1 VGLTTV
7 RRVLSSR
14 LAQNIISNYASVV
27 WMGLLSLGLIPVY
40 LRLLGPEQWGVVAIC
55 MAIQGFMGLLDAG
68 LGQIMP
74 RDIALAHGNKL
85 REARA
90 FQLFCL
96 AYLVIGALGFLV
108 GQLAVPY
115 LLEHWFN
122 GGRGLAQGADISLRL
137 VLVQFLFQFAN
148 NAHSGYWNGNQKQM
162 RANVRLCVFGTAK
175 HLGAL
180 ALVSF
185 WTPQAVAY
193 LLPFAVVSVLEWW
206 FNRRSIRSTLA
217 DMQNA
222 PLEWADFQGLARNAG
237 VLALGVMVGMLVSQ
251 LDRLV
256 LSRSLDAA
264 TYGSY
269 VIVANLGLA
278 FMQLQY
284 PLMRAIF
291 PRVVIASAG
300 GGQDSRPRPLILAV
314 VLLCVAPCILGVV
327 VAPWALH
334 TWLGNPAVANAGVAP
349 LRFILAAV
357 AVNAL
362 YHLIYQRIV
371 AAGENRVIVW
381 INVAVL
387 LVTAPLLFWIAP
399 GLGAQAGGI
408 GWLSASMLQL
418 GLGGAWLLR
427 RQRVDQ
433 REN

>member
-1 VGLTTV
+1 M
-7 RRVLSSR
+7 RRLLSSQ
-14 LAQNIISNYASVV
+14 LAQNIVSNYASVV

-40 LRLLGPEQWGVVAIC
+40 LRLLGPEEWGVVAIC

-74 RDIALAHGNKL
+74 RDIALAHGKKSI
-85 REARA
+85 EAKV
-90 FQLFCL
+90 FQLFCIV
-96 AYLVIGALGFLV
+96 YIGLGTLGFFV
-108 GQLAVPY
+108 GQWAVPY
-115 LLEHWFN
+115 LVEHWFN
-122 GGRGLAQGADISLRL
+122 SGRGLAQGADVSLRL

-148 NAHSGYWNGNQKQM
+148 NAHSGYWNGSQRQM
-162 RANVRLCVFGTAK
+162 QANIRLCLFGTAK

-193 LLPFAVVSVLEWW
+193 LLPFAGVSALEWW
-206 FNRRSIRSTLA
+206 FNRRSIRRSLVDTQTA
-217 DMQNA
+217 TF
-222 PLEWADFQGLARNAG
+222 EWADFQSLARNAG
-237 VLALGVMVGMLVSQ
+237 VLATGVMVGMLVSQ

-264 TYGSY
+264 SYGSY

-284 PLMRAIF
+284 PLMRAFF

-300 GGQDSRPRPLILAV
+300 GGVDIRSKLLVLSV

-334 TWLGNPAVANAGVAP
+334 TWLGNPGVANAGVAP
-349 LRFILAAV
+349 LRLILAAV

-381 INVAVL
+381 INVLVL
-387 LVTAPLLFWIAP
+387 LVTAPTLFWIAP
-399 GLGAQAGGI
+399 VLGAQAGGVA
-408 GWLSASMLQL
+408 WLLASCLQL
-418 GLGGAWLLR
+418 GLGGIWLLR
-427 RQRVDQ
+427 LGQV
-433 REN
+433 NTKW